1 MGCWLS
7 STTSCATSET
17 RSPRRTCRRCSLR
30 SATLRMRTVCSPTCP
45 SSTGSPA
52 RPKNP
57 TKLQSQASKRP
68 WQHGT
73 LLKKILQLPSPL
85 GVTKQHQKQP
95 KLRYLQLHPQTL
107 LHNIKRS
114 VEPGGSTLS
123 RSIFA
128 FLENRD
134 NTNVDSNPTKTS
146 MNLKNSAQ
154 KFSNWPNASPL
165 AAWRLRTL
173 GPQQTERG
181 TGGANA
187 RGLQVHQEGERLEDG
202 QLSLKHQH
210 RRSRRSL
217 ASAFLL
223 GSLPCPPAP
232 RRLAVPASFAFSRL
246 TCWIL
251 M

>member
-1 MGCWLS
+1 MGPYQNFHES
-7 STTSCATSET
+7 
-17 RSPRRTCRRCSLR
+17 
-30 SATLRMRTVCSPTCP
+30 
-45 SSTGSPA
+45 
-52 RPKNP
+52 
-57 TKLQSQASKRP
+57 
-68 WQHGT
+68 
-73 LLKKILQLPSPL
+73 
-85 GVTKQHQKQP
+85 
-95 KLRYLQLHPQTL
+95 
-107 LHNIKRS
+107 
-114 VEPGGSTLS
+114 
-123 RSIFA
+123 
-128 FLENRD
+128 
-134 NTNVDSNPTKTS
+134 
-146 MNLKNSAQ
+146 Q
-154 KFSNWPNASPL
+154 KFGPRKIFKLAQCLPL

-181 TGGANA
+181 TGGTNG

-251 M
+251 V